1 MVILNDE
8 KDEGLCGVEGYN
20 NKEQFI
26 VFLDD
31 GEVIEKMRVYEEN
44 LMGLRRG
51 WLGDK
56 SVKYKSIS
64 WP

>member
-1 MVILNDE
+1 MR
-8 KDEGLCGVEGYN
+8 GVEGYN

-56 SVKYKSIS
+56 SVKY
-64 WP
+64 